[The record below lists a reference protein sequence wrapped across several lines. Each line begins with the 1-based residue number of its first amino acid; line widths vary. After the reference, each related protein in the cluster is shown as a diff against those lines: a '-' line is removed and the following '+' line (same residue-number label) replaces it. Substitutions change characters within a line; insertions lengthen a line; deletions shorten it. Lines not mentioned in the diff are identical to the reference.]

1 MAKNLEDPAFWLPS
15 DFLCD
20 DFFLDGGKNSSEAE
34 AAGVGD
40 VCFNSELP
48 YGFGSNPPSPVES
61 VTGTE
66 SDEEDYMAGL
76 TQKMAHCFL
85 KDDGKVS
92 CALPGGDNAKM
103 RMMFGSPQSTL
114 TAWSTS
120 GKGSPTGPSLVSS
133 PPSSPMVQHKED
145 PWDVLYEAAGQV
157 MRLRL
162 NEQIVQG
169 RGLLGPP
176 RKPSPPIPDPSQNPH
191 KAGYYHAAVLT
202 KQQLQAAQFHHLKQQ
217 QLMKQQLSAA
227 WGRQGRL
234 RGGGVGGGGGGYGMD
249 GRCVGRPL
257 SLPPSLQ
264 KQQQQQ
270 TQPGSGMRAV
280 FLNEPGA
287 RRESAGT
294 GVFLP
299 RRVGTPTESLKKPA
313 CSTVLL
319 PARVVQALNL
329 IPEELGA
336 QQRYPGG
343 FVLDHDALVGPTNNA
358 LSQPRRSLH
367 PQPAAVASH
376 DIILPQEW
384 TY

>member
-1 MAKNLEDPAFWLPS
+1 MAKNLEDPEFWLPS

-20 DFFLDGGKNSSEAE
+20 DFFVDGGEKRRSEAQ

-40 VCFNSELP
+40 VCFSGELP
-48 YGFGSNPPSPVES
+48 YGFGSNPPSPVDS

-66 SDEEDYMAGL
+66 SDEDDYMAGL
-76 TQKMAHCFL
+76 AQKMAHCFL
-85 KDDGKVS
+85 QDGDKVS
-92 CALPGGDNAKM
+92 SALPCGDNVKM
-103 RMMFGSPQSTL
+103 RMMTGSPQSTL
-114 TAWSTS
+114 SAWSAS
-120 GKGSPTGPSLVSS
+120 GKGSPNGPSLVSS
-133 PPSSPMVQHKED
+133 PLSSPMEQHKED

-162 NEQIVQG
+162 NEQNVYA
-169 RGLLGPP
+169 RGLLGPS
-176 RKPSPPIPDPSQNPH
+176 RKPFPAPSQNPQ
-191 KAGYYHAAVLT
+191 KAGCYNSPVLT
-202 KQQLQAAQFHHLKQQ
+202 KQQLQAAQFYHLKQQ

-227 WGRQGRL
+227 WGRQGRA
-234 RGGGVGGGGGGYGMD
+234 RVVGGGGGGGYGGE
-249 GRCVGRPL
+249 GRCGGRPL
-257 SLPPSLQ
+257 GLPLPLQ
-264 KQQQQQ
+264 KQQQPQQ
-270 TQPGSGMRAV
+270 HQQGSGMRAV
-280 FLNEPGA
+280 FLTGPGA
-287 RRESAGT
+287 RRESTGT

-343 FVLDHDALVGPTNNA
+343 FVLDHDSLVGRSNNA
-358 LSQPRRSLH
+358 LSHPKRNLH
-367 PQPAAVASH
+367 PQPAAVPSH
-376 DIILPQEW
+376 DILLPPEW